1 MLIYLIEFIILFV
14 VAYLCYYF
22 IGYLS
27 DKNSKK
33 KNDNR
38 QMAEVKLFIKL
49 YNINLKKAS
58 YKKLC
63 KQIYFLLSLDL
74 TITVFFA
81 VNVPIHFILKVLL
94 GIILLATSTILSY
107 RLLGLYYEKKGM
119 CKNV

>member
-1 MLIYLIEFIILFV
+1 MLIYLIEFIILFL

-33 KNDNR
+33 KSDNR

-49 YNINLKKAS
+49 YNINLKKIS

-63 KQIYFLLSLDL
+63 KQIYNCLNL
-74 TITVFFA
+74 
-81 VNVPIHFILKVLL
+81 
-94 GIILLATSTILSY
+94 
-107 RLLGLYYEKKGM
+107 
-119 CKNV
+119 